1 MATKKE
7 QSEIKKKTIKL
18 MSLDGMEYDE
28 WLHEQHVKFV
38 DEQGEKILDRLM
50 DEKLQQTKKSDVS
63 QPTQAIHG
71 GKVE

>member
-7 QSEIKKKTIKL
+7 RSEIKKKTIKL

-38 DEQGEKILDRLM
+38 DEQ
-50 DEKLQQTKKSDVS
+50 V
-63 QPTQAIHG
+63 
-71 GKVE
+71 

>member
-7 QSEIKKKTIKL
+7 RSEIKKKTIKL

-38 DEQGEKILDRLM
+38 YEQGEKILDRLM

-71 GKVE
+71 GEVE